1 MSKTEPSFRETKLG
15 ILEIK
20 EIEWIIFDNLIQ
32 VKSYIFRNFK
42 NINFNVETF
51 CLIHK
56 LLWENLFDNSWK
68 YRLHQVKLWDFT
80 PIQYFKVP
88 IEIKLLDD
96 DINIRLNNINTVSEK
111 KEFLAYV
118 MWKFL
123 WIHPFFDYN
132 WRTARLIWE
141 LFLLQQNMN
150 LSDFSSISRKDF
162 TEAMKYTTET
172 WDFSKIIELI

>member
-1 MSKTEPSFRETKLG
+1 MSKTKPNFRETKLW

-42 NINFNVETF
+42 NMDFDVKTF
-51 CLIHK
+51 CFIHK
-56 LLWENLFDNSWK
+56 LLSENLFENSWK
-68 YRLHQVKLWDFT
+68 YRLHQVQLWDFT
-80 PIQYFKVP
+80 PIEYFKVP
-88 IEIKLLDD
+88 IEMKNLDD
-96 DINIRLNNINTVSEK
+96 DILVMIKNLKNLTDK
-111 KEFLAYV
+111 KEFLAYI

-132 WRTARLIWE
+132 WRTVRLFWE
-141 LFLLQQNMN
+141 LFLLKENMD
-150 LSDFSSISRKDF
+150 LSDFSSISRDNFSKI
-162 TEAMKYTTET
+162 MKYTTET